1 MTDQFSALAD
11 ATRRRLLELLA
22 SGDRTA
28 GSLVAAFPGLSQ
40 PAVSRHLRVLRQAG
54 LVSYRREAQ
63 RRIYSMDRGGLAEV
77 QRWLDRTAHDWDKR
91 LGRLA
96 EEISMRDRE
105 DR

>member
-63 RRIYSMDRGGLAEV
+63 RRIYSMERAGLAEV
-77 QRWLDRTAHDWDKR
+77 ERWLDRTAHDWDER